1 MVANVMSTISTV
13 DNKVD
18 DAVWVVHKLLQG
30 IMKFVVVIRTR
41 LRVECIEVMNLPF
54 VLVDK
59 NTSTELPILIIHGI
73 G

>member
-1 MVANVMSTISTV
+1 MVANITSTISKV
-13 DNKVD
+13 DNEVND
-18 DAVWVVHKLLQG
+18 TVWVIHKLLQG
-30 IMKFVVVIRTR
+30 IMKFVVVIRTP

-59 NTSTELPILIIHGI
+59 NRSTELPILIIHWI